1 MNLVGLT
8 VAYMKDRVLGTVLN
22 LMLMALGVGTIVVLI
37 LFGGQFNDRMT
48 GDARGI
54 DLVVGA
60 KGSPMQLI
68 LSALYQADIP
78 TGNIPLEEVDKLRK
92 NRFVKK
98 AIPLAMGDSFQ
109 RFRIVGTE
117 ESYAEH
123 FGVQLAAGRLWRP
136 KTMEATIGSA
146 VAAATGI
153 KVGQTFAGSHGLGGD
168 GHGHMDHPYTVVG
181 ILKPTG
187 RVIDRLVLTSI
198 EAVWNVHG
206 DPAVEEGH
214 GHDEHAG
221 HEEHEEH
228 AGHDDHAKP
237 ADDHDHDRERAAPVI
252 EKPKNREV
260 TSVLIAYTSP
270 IAAATM
276 PRAINRETA
285 LQAASPAF
293 ELARLFALVGVG
305 VDTLRGFGF
314 LLIGVAALSVF
325 IALYNAMQERRYD
338 LAIMRSLGAP
348 RAKLFGQV
356 LLEGLLMAGTGT
368 VLGLLFGHGVTHLL
382 GQTVTEARA
391 MGLTGLDWRPAE
403 VYILALGLGV
413 GVLAAIVPALQAFKV
428 DIAKTLMSK

>member
-1 MNLVGLT
+1 MNLIVLT
-8 VAYMKDRVLGTVLN
+8 VAYMKDRALGTALN
-22 LMLMALGVGTIVVLI
+22 LLLMALGVGTIVVLI

-68 LSALYQADIP
+68 LSAVYQADIP
-78 TGNIPLEEVDKLRK
+78 TGNIPLEEVDKLRR

-117 ESYAEH
+117 DSYAEH
-123 FGVQLAAGRLWRP
+123 FGAELAAGRLWRA
-136 KTMEATIGSA
+136 KTMEATVGSA

-153 KVGQTFAGSHGLGGD
+153 QVGQNFAGSHGLLGD

-206 DPAVEEGH
+206 DPAVEADH
-214 GHDEHAG
+214 DDDHDEH
-221 HEEHEEH
+221 HDEHGDE
-228 AGHDDHAKP
+228 
-237 ADDHDHDRERAAPVI
+237 HDHEPAAAAV
-252 EKPKNREV
+252 EKPRNREV

-270 IAAATM
+270 IATATL

-305 VDTLRGFGF
+305 VETLRGFGF
-314 LLIGVAALSVF
+314 LLIGAAALSVF

-338 LAIMRSLGAP
+338 LAVMRSLGAP
-348 RAKLFGQV
+348 KAKLFGQV
-356 LLEGLLMAGTGT
+356 LLEGLLMAGAGT
-368 VLGLLFGHGVTHLL
+368 LLGLLLGHGLTHLL
-382 GQTVTEARA
+382 GQTVAEARA

-403 VYILALGLGV
+403 YYIFALGLGV
-413 GVLAAIVPALQAFKV
+413 GAVAAIMPALQAFKV
-428 DIAKTLMSK
+428 DIAQTLMSK